1 MRCTV
6 HHTCAA
12 PFVPCL
18 QEQYDPVA
26 VMLTIRINRENTLAM
41 ARK

>member
-1 MRCTV
+1 MSA
-6 HHTCAA
+6 HL
-12 PFVPCL
+12 PSPLSICL

-26 VMLTIRINRENTLAM
+26 VMLMIRINRENTLAM